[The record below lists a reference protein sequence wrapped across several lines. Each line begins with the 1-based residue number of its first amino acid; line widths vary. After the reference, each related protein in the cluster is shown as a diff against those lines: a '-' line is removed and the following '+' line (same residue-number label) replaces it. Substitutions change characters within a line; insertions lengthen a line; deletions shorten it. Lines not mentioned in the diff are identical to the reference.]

1 MNRLIRASD
10 RFYAKHPNIAFA
22 LMLVIC
28 AVVLYIARGIDSDN
42 NAVSQLQMM
51 AAKSRAAT

>member
-22 LMLVIC
+22 VMLVIC
-28 AVVLYIARGIDSDN
+28 AVVLYVARSIDSDN
-42 NAVSQLQMM
+42 NAALQLQMM
-51 AAKSRAAT
+51 AAKSRSAT